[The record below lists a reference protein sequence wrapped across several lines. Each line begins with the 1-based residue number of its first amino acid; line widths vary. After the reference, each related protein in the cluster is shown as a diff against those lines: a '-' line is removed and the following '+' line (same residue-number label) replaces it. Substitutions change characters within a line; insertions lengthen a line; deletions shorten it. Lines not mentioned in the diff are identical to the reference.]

1 MEPNGANVTH
11 LPLRRDA
18 ADGDLPLP
26 VEELARAVDAIRR
39 CLAEISSEPRS
50 GAGFGRPVDTL
61 LLLHIS
67 TVQQRLEKLS
77 EIKVTTWPD
86 VRWALHFSNARI
98 RAITYMRAP
107 EVAALS
113 SALGGVRDLIV
124 TRYPQTLQAC

>member
-1 MEPNGANVTH
+1 MEQNSASIAY
-11 LPLRRDA
+11 LPLRRDV

-26 VEELARAVDAIRR
+26 VEELAKAVEAIRR
-39 CLAEISSEPRS
+39 CLAEIASEPRS
-50 GAGFGRPVDTL
+50 GAGFGCRDNTL

-67 TVQQRLEKLS
+67 TVQQRLENLS

-98 RAITYMRAP
+98 RALTYMRAP
-107 EVAALS
+107 EVDALR
-113 SALGGVRDLIV
+113 SALGGVRELIV